1 MWGLRSTEGKRRLGG
16 VIALGQSLLPSQM
29 ASSIR
34 NERYLILDADI
45 VKTSVILLAKKL
57 LPPGGIPS
65 PGGKIEPA
73 EVVHLGYV
81 LNVIEEPSER
91 SDTQR
96 RAFDLCTEVL
106 IVAVRIDQMAGDL
119 TEFNDGVLTTKGT
132 FQKIFSQLELR
143 EYIET
148 TLGKRPYMAGLGIA
162 YVFQSSESEAR

>member
-91 SDTQR
+91 SDTLR
-96 RAFDLCTEVL
+96 RPL
-106 IVAVRIDQMAGDL
+106 IVYGGSDRCRSDRSNGGGPHRIQ
-119 TEFNDGVLTTKGT
+119 
-132 FQKIFSQLELR
+132 
-143 EYIET
+143 
-148 TLGKRPYMAGLGIA
+148 
-162 YVFQSSESEAR
+162 